1 MTNKLKD
8 PVFGKIYERVPNSGI
23 FRNEE
28 TGMEIKEGWAIANG
42 FKVVEVEPAPKFLF
56 DPNGKMFELDR
67 DDKDGI
73 PIYKH
78 TEMVPRSKHIG
89 YNKAMRMGY
98 TAEYSY
104 CPPQPTSMEWVK
116 IREDSEK
123 KIERENKVNYL
134 INALEAFVQARIEG
148 INMYNKPDVR
158 QPIRKAI
165 LDLLCPKN

>member
-78 TEMVPRSKHIG
+78 TEMIPRSKHIG

-98 TAEYSY
+98 TTSY
-104 CPPQPTSMEWVK
+104 TWYRDPPSSMEL
-116 IREDSEK
+116 I
-123 KIERENKVNYL
+123 KIEEQQKAKEAKVENLSK
-134 INALEAFVQARIEG
+134 AIEG
-148 INMYNKPDVR
+148 MIRTFTNNYSNAFSYSIRDA
-158 QPIRKAI
+158 QSSLRKAI
-165 LDLLCPKN
+165 SGLL